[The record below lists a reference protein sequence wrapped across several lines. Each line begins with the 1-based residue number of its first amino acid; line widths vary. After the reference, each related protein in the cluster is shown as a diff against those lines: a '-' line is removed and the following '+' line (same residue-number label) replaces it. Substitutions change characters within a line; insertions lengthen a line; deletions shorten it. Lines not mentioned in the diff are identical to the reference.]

1 MTTAQLSY
9 HQIAFDLHHGDCS
22 PNQARQ
28 RALQSFSVDSQ
39 DCSHKWLLYHQDV
52 ELAARDLLDCA
63 NRVIGEQQ
71 YTPCLKAGFF
81 AALFSPHVHKLVTR
95 IEGTRPGPDAF
106 PCQFSG
112 TCTRLAS
119 GIGGDRYDNCLSV
132 HAAQWLDVPQG
143 FDAASLLWMEA
154 GAVLQ
159 ALNDLSTGA
168 VLEHGLYILA
178 PNDPSPYRCS
188 MCLKSMLGKG
198 IVDVC
203 RVSEENGR
211 PVFHFAPIQ
220 ASLNCLTILNLAD
233 MLEKKC

>member
-28 RALQSFSVDSQ
+28 RALQSFSVDSK

-154 GAVLQ
+154 GAVMVE
-159 ALNDLSTGA
+159 AWSGPA
-168 VLEHGLYILA
+168 KYILA

-203 RVSEENGR
+203 RVSEENGK

-233 MLEKKC
+233 MLEKSC

>member
-1 MTTAQLSY
+1 MTNSSTIY

-28 RALQSFSVDSQ
+28 RAMQSFSVDSQ

-112 TCTRLAS
+112 TCTPLAS

-154 GAVLQ
+154 GAVLLDHGTEYEHY
-159 ALNDLSTGA
+159 AL
-168 VLEHGLYILA
+168 V
-178 PNDPSPYRCS
+178 PNDEAPYRCS

-203 RVSEENGR
+203 RVSEENGK